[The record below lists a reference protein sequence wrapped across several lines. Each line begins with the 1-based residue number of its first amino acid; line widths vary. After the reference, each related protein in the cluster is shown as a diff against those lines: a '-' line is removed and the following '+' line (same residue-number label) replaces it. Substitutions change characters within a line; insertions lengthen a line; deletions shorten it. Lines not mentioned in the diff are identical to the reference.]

1 MTFEPHEIEWTREK
15 ARRFWTFM
23 ASRPA
28 QEQHYFSL
36 AVGRHVIAEA
46 RRCGVTLDG
55 RVLDYGCGRG
65 HLIEHLLA
73 QGVRCEGADFDAA
86 AVAETTRRAAGSPN
100 FGGAT
105 VIARLPSSLDEG
117 AYDVVFLLETIEHLI
132 GTELADTLA
141 EVRRVLRRG
150 GFVIVTAPNEEDLA
164 AQQKLCPDCG
174 CVFHTVQHVSRWD
187 AKHLATT
194 LRGAGFDSIACR
206 AMTLRR
212 NTVLDRMKSLAD
224 RVRVRP
230 PPNLFYVGR
239 KA

>member
-1 MTFEPHEIEWTREK
+1 VFEPHEIEWTREK
-15 ARRFWTFM
+15 AGRFWSFM

-46 RRCGVTLDG
+46 RRWDVPLDG

-65 HLIEHLLA
+65 HLVEHLLA
-73 QGVRCEGADFDAA
+73 QGVRSEGADFDAA
-86 AVAETTRRAAGSPN
+86 AVTETTRRAAGSPN

-105 VIARLPSSLDEG
+105 VIMHLPSTLPEG
-117 AYDVVFLLETIEHLI
+117 GYDVVFLLETIEHLI

-141 EVRRVLRRG
+141 EVHRVLRRG
-150 GFVIVTAPNEEDLA
+150 GYVVVTAPNEEDLA
-164 AQQKLCPDCG
+164 AQHKLCPDCG

-187 AKHLATT
+187 AKRLATT
-194 LRGAGFDSIACR
+194 LRGAGFETITCQ

-212 NTVLDRMKSLAD
+212 NTVLDRVKSLAD
-224 RVRVRP
+224 RVRVRR

-239 KA
+239 KT